1 MITIQF
7 ETKKTKDSER
17 AYDTTLIITDF
28 PETTPATVAFHALRN
43 MVVLYQNKLRKLID
57 TKDFVSSKW
66 TGRQERCLDDFAPS
80 NKGEKRVKA
89 SIATTIENV
98 DKMSDEQMTELLKK
112 IQAVQAQNS
121 N

>member
-1 MITIQF
+1 MVTIQF
-7 ETKKTKDSER
+7 DTKKTKDAEQS
-17 AYDTTLIITDF
+17 YDTTLVITDF
-28 PETTPATVAFHALRN
+28 PDNTPATVAFHALRN

-66 TGRQERCLDDFAPS
+66 TGRQERCLNDFAPS

-98 DKMSDEQMTELLKK
+98 DKMSEEQMTDLYAKMK
-112 IQAVQAQNS
+112 ACGFTV
-121 N
+121 